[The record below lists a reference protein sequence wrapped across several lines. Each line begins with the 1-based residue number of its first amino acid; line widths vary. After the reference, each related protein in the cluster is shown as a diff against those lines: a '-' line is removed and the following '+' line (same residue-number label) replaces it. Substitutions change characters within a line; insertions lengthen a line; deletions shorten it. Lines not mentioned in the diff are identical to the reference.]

1 MDRKETFL
9 FKVAAVSTFS
19 QLNFY
24 ILTNPLKL
32 YNELEEKKKGKKTQR
47 SPCQSCGYSISL
59 IMGRTNPFPLPTD
72 PI

>member
-32 YNELEEKKKGKKTQR
+32 YNELEEKKKKAKKPR
-47 SPCQSCGYSISL
+47 VHHASPVATVL
-59 IMGRTNPFPLPTD
+59 A
-72 PI
+72 

>member
-32 YNELEEKKKGKKTQR
+32 YNELEEKKKRQK
-47 SPCQSCGYSISL
+47 
-59 IMGRTNPFPLPTD
+59 NPEITMPVLWLQY
-72 PI
+72 

>member
-9 FKVAAVSTFS
+9 FKVAAVSTFF

-32 YNELEEKKKGKKTQR
+32 YNELEEKKKKAKKPR
-47 SPCQSCGYSISL
+47 VHRASPVATVL
-59 IMGRTNPFPLPTD
+59 A
-72 PI
+72 